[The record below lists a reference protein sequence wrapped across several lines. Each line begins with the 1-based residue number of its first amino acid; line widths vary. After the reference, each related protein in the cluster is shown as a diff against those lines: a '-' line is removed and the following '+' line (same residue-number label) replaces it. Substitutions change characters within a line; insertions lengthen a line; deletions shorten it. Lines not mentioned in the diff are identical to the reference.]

1 MRDMSKIP
9 GPGRRP
15 IVVGYAHTPSGHSAL
30 RWAAREARRTGCEL
44 EVVHV
49 FDVHRRADAAL
60 CGDHDDV
67 RDESH
72 RRAQSRVQAVL
83 GGAAAAHRIR
93 FTPMA
98 GDMEAALAC
107 IARSAD
113 RLVLGEPSSPDD
125 ERLPARLSRR
135 CSAVVT
141 VVAENGTARELKGD
155 RPAVARL

>member
-83 GGAAAAHRIR
+83 
-93 FTPMA
+93 
-98 GDMEAALAC
+98 AC

-113 RLVLGEPSSPDD
+113 RLVHPRLIAAGD